1 MCYLHTGIYN
11 QPAKKNKQPDAKI
24 MHTRKIK
31 VFNPRAN
38 MLFFRKREGL
48 DMKNLYSL
56 LADLKKR
63 LNFKVN
69 LFNIAEF
76 VISATIFPIVMYAN
90 PQLFVEDGWV
100 ENLQLI
106 ILIAC
111 FYPALGAKQD
121 KPLFNLAA
129 MIILLMI
136 ARELNMG
143 RYYVC
148 EYLGM
153 SRSDCSWKNIPHGYI
168 ANIIRAGFALYII
181 FYAFKTKIH
190 NFVIKY
196 LQTAPI
202 YVWDICFVAVG
213 AVLATLAEKPIDNEI
228 LEEAAETLLYFAM
241 FGIIWRY
248 KNNLQ
253 NTKS

>member
-1 MCYLHTGIYN
+1 
-11 QPAKKNKQPDAKI
+11 
-24 MHTRKIK
+24 
-31 VFNPRAN
+31 
-38 MLFFRKREGL
+38 
-48 DMKNLYSL
+48 MKNLYSL
-56 LADLKKR
+56 LADFKKR
-63 LNFKVN
+63 LNFQVN

-76 VISATIFPIVMYAN
+76 VILATIFPIVMYAN

-148 EYLGM
+148 DYLGM

-168 ANIIRAGFALYII
+168 ANIIRAGFALYVI

-228 LEEAAETLLYFAM
+228 LEETAETLLYFAM

>member
-1 MCYLHTGIYN
+1 
-11 QPAKKNKQPDAKI
+11 
-24 MHTRKIK
+24 
-31 VFNPRAN
+31 
-38 MLFFRKREGL
+38 
-48 DMKNLYSL
+48 MKNLYL
-56 LADLKKR
+56 LLTDFKKR
-63 LNFKVN
+63 LNFQVN

-76 VISATIFPIVMYAN
+76 VILAAIFPIVMYGN
-90 PQLFVEDGWV
+90 PQLFVENGLV

-143 RYYVC
+143 KHYVC
-148 EYLGM
+148 DCLDI
-153 SRSDCSWKNIPHGYI
+153 SRIDCSWKNIPHGYI
-168 ANIIRAGFALYII
+168 ANIIRFGFALYVI
-181 FYAFKTKIH
+181 FYAIKTKIH

-202 YVWDICFVAVG
+202 YVWDICFVVVG

-228 LEEAAETLLYFAM
+228 LEETAETLCYFAM
-241 FGIIWRY
+241 LGIIWRY